1 MTSAEWGA
9 YRKALRTG
17 DFIKLARMS
26 FLNPDGSVAFSLDN
40 DPHNKK
46 SGPWIREGNVSCN
59 LQNGARWSASVTLD
73 NTDEIYD
80 YNVNKVWFGT
90 EIFLE
95 MGVLLPDGTE
105 LYFPMGVYRVDDP
118 QEEVSGNKRTIS
130 YALRDKWAGL
140 DGTLNG
146 VLESSYI
153 INDGVNIFSP
163 IASLLATDRGDG
175 QPYDREIPVFTDF
188 YNGKTQVLPD
198 GSSEPVT
205 NTPYTLTVDSDDGT
219 VADVVLGLADMLVA
233 LVGYDAT
240 GRLRVDPSQNDIL
253 DSDKPVAWRF
263 SLDEAQAIRLAYQSK
278 IADVRNDYIV
288 VGEMLDDYS
297 QPAARAQNLDP
308 MSDTNINLIGRRT
321 KRESKPEFA
330 TERICEDY
338 AVWMLKRA
346 AVLHKAVTVT
356 CNQIFHLSV
365 NELIEIVRTDRN
377 DAVERHLVQSFSIPL
392 TGTQPMT
399 ITATSVQDFPTVTV
413 TRWGT

>member
-219 VADVVLGLADMLVA
+219 VADVVLGLTDMLVA